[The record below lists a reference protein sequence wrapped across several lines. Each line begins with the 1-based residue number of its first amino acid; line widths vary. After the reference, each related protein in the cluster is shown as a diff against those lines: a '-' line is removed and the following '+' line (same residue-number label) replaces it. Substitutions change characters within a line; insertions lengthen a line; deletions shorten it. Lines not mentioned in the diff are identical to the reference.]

1 MINIKK
7 FVFNPFQVNTYVLW
21 DETKECIIIDA
32 ACYEEYEKSELID
45 FIKEKGLKPVLQ
57 INTHCHIDH
66 VLGNNTIYDQFKI
79 LPTIHKDG
87 INFYSL
93 ANKQALGYGF
103 QTDKLYKTNKFCV
116 EGDIIKFGKSTL
128 EILYTPGHADGSICL
143 VSKDQKFVI
152 VGDVLFR
159 DSIGRTDFPT
169 GNHTLLINNI
179 KNKLFA
185 LGDEFKVYTGHGP
198 ETNIGYEKV
207 NNPYLS

>member
-103 QTDKLYKTNKFCV
+103 QTDKLYETNNFCA
-116 EGDIIKFGKSTL
+116 EGDIIKFGNSTL

-179 KNKLFA
+179 KNKLFT
-185 LGDEFKVYTGHGP
+185 LGDEFTVYTGHGP
-198 ETNIGYEKV
+198 ETNIAYEKV

>member
-7 FVFNPFQVNTYVLW
+7 FVFNPFQVNTFVLW

-45 FIKEKGLKPVLQ
+45 FIKNTGLYLVKQ
-57 INTHCHIDH
+57 INTHCHVDH
-66 VLGNNTIYDQFKI
+66 VLGNNFIFENFNI
-79 LPTIHKDG
+79 LPIIHKDG
-87 INFYSL
+87 NVFYSS
-93 ANKQALGYGF
+93 AHKQALSYGF
-103 QTDKLYKTNKFCV
+103 QTDKLYETDKFC
-116 EGDIIKFGKSTL
+116 EDGDIITFGNSML

-152 VGDVLFR
+152 VGDVLFQ

-169 GNHTLLINNI
+169 GNHNLLINNI
-179 KNKLFA
+179 KTKLFT
-185 LGDEFKVYTGHGP
+185 LGDDFTVYTGHGP
-198 ETNIGYEKV
+198 ETNIGYEKA

>member
-66 VLGNNTIYDQFKI
+66 VLGNNTIFDQFKI

-93 ANKQALGYGF
+93 AHKQALGYGF

-179 KNKLFA
+179 KNKLFT
-185 LGDEFKVYTGHGP
+185 LGDEFTVYTGHGP
-198 ETNIGYEKV
+198 ETNIAYEKV

>member
-7 FVFNPFQVNTYVLW
+7 FAFNPFQVNTYVLW
-21 DETKECIIIDA
+21 DEAKECIIIDA

-45 FIKEKGLKPVLQ
+45 FIKNNGLLPVMQ

-66 VLGNNTIYDQFKI
+66 VLGNNTIFENFNI

-87 INFYSL
+87 ITFYSS
-93 ANKQALGYGF
+93 AHKQAISYGF
-103 QTDKLYKTNKFCV
+103 QIEKLYETDKFCV
-116 EGDIIKFGKSTL
+116 EGDIIKFGNSTL

-143 VSKDQKFVI
+143 VSKDQKFIV
-152 VGDVLFR
+152 VGDVLFQ

-169 GNHTLLINNI
+169 GNHNALINNI
-179 KNKLFA
+179 KTKLFT
-185 LGDEFKVYTGHGP
+185 LGDDFTVYTGHGQ
-198 ETNIGYEKV
+198 ETNIGYERV

>member
-7 FVFNPFQVNTYVLW
+7 FAFNPFQVNTFVLW

-32 ACYEEYEKSELID
+32 GCYEDYEKSELID
-45 FIKEKGLKPVLQ
+45 FINNNGLKPVMQ
-57 INTHCHIDH
+57 INTHCHVDH
-66 VLGNNTIYDQFKI
+66 VLGNNTIFENFNI

-87 INFYSL
+87 NVFYSS
-93 ANKQALGYGF
+93 AHKQALSYGF
-103 QTDKLYKTNKFCV
+103 QTDKLYETDKFCV
-116 EGDIIKFGKSTL
+116 EGDIITFGNSTL

-152 VGDVLFR
+152 VGDVLFQ

-169 GNHTLLINNI
+169 GNHDLLINNI
-179 KNKLFA
+179 KTKLFT
-185 LGDEFKVYTGHGP
+185 LGDDFTVYTGHGP
-198 ETNIGYEKV
+198 ETNIGYERV

>member
-32 ACYEEYEKSELID
+32 ACYEDFEKSELID
-45 FIKEKGLKPVLQ
+45 FIKTNGLNPVMQ

-66 VLGNNTIYDQFKI
+66 VLGNNAIFENFKI
-79 LPTIHKDG
+79 LPTIHKAG
-87 INFYSL
+87 EIFYSS
-93 ANKQALGYGF
+93 AHKQALNYGF
-103 QTDKLYKTNKFCV
+103 KADELYETDKFCV
-116 EGDIIKFGKSTL
+116 EGDIIKFGNSTL

-152 VGDVLFR
+152 VGDVLFH

-169 GNHTLLINNI
+169 GNHNLLINNI
-179 KNKLFA
+179 KNKLFT
-185 LGDEFKVYTGHGP
+185 LGDDFTVYTGHGP
-198 ETNIGYEKV
+198 ETNIGYERV